1 VLTSSALLAMTLF
14 GCSPISVSEEQ
25 KKQIVAADS
34 SFEKELLLK
43 SQYDAQL
50 SGLRARFL
58 IEKNNYES
66 RVAALRRDFE
76 AKKAQFYSE
85 SASVKSQLN
94 PQREK
99 IKSKLLILTGD
110 YKNKLK
116 AQKAIKDILNQ
127 AKAITSGKLGT
138 NLSEKDKQEWSQ
150 RLDSLAEEYANIT
163 QEVVSLKDKLNILK
177 LKYRSLIQ

>member
-1 VLTSSALLAMTLF
+1 M
-14 GCSPISVSEEQ
+14 
-25 KKQIVAADS
+25 
-34 SFEKELLLK
+34 
-43 SQYDAQL
+43 
-50 SGLRARFL
+50 
-58 IEKNNYES
+58 
-66 RVAALRRDFE
+66 
-76 AKKAQFYSE
+76 
-85 SASVKSQLN
+85 
-94 PQREK
+94 
-99 IKSKLLILTGD
+99 ILTGD